1 MKIGTLTFD
10 IFGELNFNNSV
21 EHFISAMDP
30 VLLSISDYFDTDHR
44 RFSFYAAVI
53 KIEVP
58 LKVFWQSNFLY
69 NTLIKNLDYA
79 FTNWTVDISLDILE
93 RGK

>member
-1 MKIGTLTFD
+1 MKIGTLVLD

-21 EHFISAMDP
+21 EHFISTMDK
-30 VLLSISDYFDTDHR
+30 VLFSVCDSFDSDYR

-58 LKVFWQSNFLY
+58 LKVFWQTNFLY
-69 NTLIKNLDYA
+69 DSLIKNLNYN
-79 FTNWTVDISLDILE
+79 FTNWSIDILLNITE
-93 RGK
+93 REK

>member
-21 EHFISAMDP
+21 EHFISTMDP
-30 VLLSISDYFDTDHR
+30 ILFNISDSFDADYR

-69 NTLIKNLDYA
+69 DSLIQNLDYA
-79 FTNWTVDISLDILE
+79 FTNWTVDIFLNITE
-93 RGK
+93 RGD

>member
-1 MKIGTLTFD
+1 MKKGNLTFD

-30 VLLSISDYFDTDHR
+30 VLLSISNAFDSDYR

-58 LKVFWQSNFLY
+58 LTTFWQSNALY
-69 NTLIKNLDYA
+69 NTLRKQLDYA
-79 FTNWTVDISLDILE
+79 FHNWTIDINLDIIE
-93 RGK
+93 RG

>member
-10 IFGELNFNNSV
+10 IFGELNFNNAA

-30 VLLSISDYFDTDHR
+30 VLLSISDYFDSDYR

-53 KIEVP
+53 KIEIP
-58 LKVFWQSNFLY
+58 LKIFWQSNFLY
-69 NTLIKNLDYA
+69 NTLKKQLDYS
-79 FTNWTVDISLDILE
+79 FTNWTVDISLNITE

>member
-21 EHFISAMDP
+21 EYFITAMDP
-30 VLLSISDYFDTDHR
+30 VLLSISHSFDSDYR

-53 KIEVP
+53 KIEIP

-69 NTLIKNLDYA
+69 DSLRKNLDYA
-79 FTNWTVDISLDILE
+79 FTNWTIGITLNISE

>member
-21 EHFISAMDP
+21 EHFITAMDP
-30 VLLSISDYFDTDHR
+30 VLLTISDSFDSDYR

-58 LKVFWQSNFLY
+58 LKIFWQSNFLY
-69 NTLIKNLDYA
+69 DRLIKQLDYA
-79 FTNWTVDISLDILE
+79 FTNWTIDITLNIIE

>member
-10 IFGELNFNNSV
+10 IFGELIFKRSV

-30 VLLSISDYFDTDHR
+30 VLLSISDYFDSDYR

-53 KIEVP
+53 KIDVP
-58 LKVFWQSNFLY
+58 LKIFWQSNYLY
-69 NTLIKNLDYA
+69 DSLKKHLDYS
-79 FTNWTVDISLDILE
+79 FTNWTVDITLNITE